1 MLPRTSAF
9 LLLSLCLSWGMSASL
24 VKNITPEEEVPEA
37 ETMLKDD
44 TIAAAAAADTEVFA
58 AAVDIRTEGDTVVA
72 DSLVVDDTPAAVDI
86 RVEGDTVVAD
96 SLVVDDTPAAVDIR
110 VEGDTVVAD
119 SLVVDDTP
127 AAVDIRV
134 EGDTVVAD
142 SLVVDDTPAV
152 EEPVED
158 TPVADKPVADSVVAG
173 AFVAKEPVADSP
185 VADAPL
191 VDAPVMADE
200 VPDTEALMADMPL
213 VEDTTYMDLEA
224 LITEAVIKELSAQVE
239 EEDLAKETEIQD
251 AILKDLADQ
260 EALEKAIEPIEEEA
274 EAEAP
279 AEDPASPVLLGV
291 EAQEEDSDWGLVS
304 IRERLQ
310 AANGYFDSLV
320 EFMGGRNGL
329 CQYKC
334 KYGKTPVHRIG
345 YVTPEPNG
353 CSSDLLGFQFDMG
366 IPAMTQCCNQ
376 LDSCYDTCGSNK
388 NLCDSKYRSCLHA
401 ICSDLKK
408 SLGLVSKVKACESVA
423 DALYNT
429 VWTLGCRSFMNS
441 QREACY
447 CEREERDEL

>member
-9 LLLSLCLSWGMSASL
+9 LMLSLCLSWGMSASL
-24 VKNITPEEEVPEA
+24 VRNITPEEEVVPAA
-37 ETMLKDD
+37 ETMFRD
-44 TIAAAAAADTEVFA
+44 E
-58 AAVDIRTEGDTVVA
+58 
-72 DSLVVDDTPAAVDI
+72 
-86 RVEGDTVVAD
+86 
-96 SLVVDDTPAAVDIR
+96 
-110 VEGDTVVAD
+110 
-119 SLVVDDTP
+119 
-127 AAVDIRV
+127 
-134 EGDTVVAD
+134 
-142 SLVVDDTPAV
+142 
-152 EEPVED
+152 
-158 TPVADKPVADSVVAG
+158 
-173 AFVAKEPVADSP
+173 FVAEEPVADSP
-185 VADAPL
+185 VADAPVAAEAP

-200 VPDTEALMADMPL
+200 APDMEAIMANMPVL
-213 VEDTTYMDLEA
+213 EDPAYMDLESLVKEA
-224 LITEAVIKELSAQVE
+224 LITEAMIKELSAQVE

-260 EALEKAIEPIEEEA
+260 EALEKATEPIEEAAEA

-279 AEDPASPVLLGV
+279 AIPVVPVV

-304 IRERLQ
+304 IRESLQ

-320 EFMGGRNGL
+320 ELMGGRNGV

-334 KYGKTPVHRIG
+334 KYGKTPVHRHG

-353 CSSDLLGFQFDMG
+353 CSSDLLGFQVPDSFDMG
-366 IPAMTQCCNQ
+366 IPAMTQCCNL
-376 LDSCYDTCGSNK
+376 LDRCYDTCGSNK
-388 NLCDSKYRSCLHA
+388 NRCDSKYRLCLHD

-447 CEREERDEL
+447 CEGEERDEL